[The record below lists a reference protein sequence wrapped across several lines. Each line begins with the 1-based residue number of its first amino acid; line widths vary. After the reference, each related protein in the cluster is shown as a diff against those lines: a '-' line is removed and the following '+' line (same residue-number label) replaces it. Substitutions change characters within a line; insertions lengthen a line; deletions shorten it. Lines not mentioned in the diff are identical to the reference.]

1 MMKTTLRWTVLAVL
15 AVCLG
20 GARAENLVSNGD
32 FSEDASGATVTC
44 SGPDINQNIVA
55 FRGWRLFTFEAMEG
69 KSLTGTIVDIPSG
82 GQAMRLDL
90 ASPDGTTPTN
100 WGLDRELFPAP
111 RIPVTPDEEY
121 EVSFEAAHVAGSTKL
136 EVTIPEYGDD
146 RKFHERQAVRHF
158 AVADP
163 EFQKFTFPWM
173 PKRAETT
180 EIGLQFKPYLEAGD
194 TNVSLMIRNVRITPV
209 AKPK

>member
-1 MMKTTLRWTVLAVL
+1 MQWTVLA
-15 AVCLG
+15 AVMAACLG

-32 FSEDASGATVTC
+32 FSQSAAGATATC
-44 SGPDINQNIVA
+44 SGPDISQNIAA
-55 FRGWRLFTFEAMEG
+55 FKGWRLFTFDALEG

-82 GQAMRLDL
+82 GQAIRLDL
-90 ASPDGTTPTN
+90 ASPDGTPPTN

-111 RIPVTPDEEY
+111 RIPATPGEEY
-121 EVSFEAAHVAGSTKL
+121 EVSFEAAHVSGSTKL
-136 EVTIPEYGDD
+136 EVVIPEYNGN
-146 RKFHERQAVRHF
+146 REFLCTETNQVFPVTEA
-158 AVADP
+158 

-180 EIGLQFKPYLEAGD
+180 EIGLHFKPQIEAGD
-194 TNVSLMIRNVRITPV
+194 TNMSLMIRNVQITPV